1 NPLRSILLSVS
12 SLITS
17 EEIETDQIR
26 DKDLFFMTET
36 LRVSVY
42 TCKLSPVPSRC
53 NLKATMVPG
62 GPLNRR
68 TRRTVGRLTGGRR
81 VDMKDESHKV
91 CAFSSHEYCP
101 WCPPYTTLSRGGPH
115 PRCPVVM
122 RCGFLLSLP
131 VKTHQESTPSCLAE
145 YTAQ

>member
-1 NPLRSILLSVS
+1 
-12 SLITS
+12 
-17 EEIETDQIR
+17 
-26 DKDLFFMTET
+26 
-36 LRVSVY
+36 SVY
-42 TCKLSPVPSRC
+42 TCKLPPVPSRF

-101 WCPPYTTLSRGGPH
+101 WCPPYTTPTATLECIAKICPCKMAVLQGPVT
-115 PRCPVVM
+115 RSMSV
-122 RCGFLLSLP
+122 
-131 VKTHQESTPSCLAE
+131 
-145 YTAQ
+145 